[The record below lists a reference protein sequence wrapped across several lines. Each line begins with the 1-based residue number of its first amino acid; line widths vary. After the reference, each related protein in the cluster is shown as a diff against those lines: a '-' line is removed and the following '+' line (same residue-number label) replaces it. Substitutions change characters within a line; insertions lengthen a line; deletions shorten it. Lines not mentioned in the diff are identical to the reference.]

1 MLSGMTR
8 VMLSDNDDTVS
19 SSGGETVFFSWRTV
33 MEFPVIDTAGTGA
46 NIKALVK
53 KSGKT
58 VAEVGRILMVSDKSV
73 IYKWFRGDALPGID
87 NLYALSILLGV
98 TVNDIIVTK

>member
-1 MLSGMTR
+1 
-8 VMLSDNDDTVS
+8 
-19 SSGGETVFFSWRTV
+19 

-46 NIKALVK
+46 NIKALVR

-58 VAEVGRILMVSDKSV
+58 AAEVGHILMVSDKSV
-73 IYKWFRGDALPGID
+73 VYKWFRGDTLPGLD